1 MCVRYDRRAR
11 RGRAAA
17 RARVEGARRRAQ
29 LLDELEA
36 LFGRDGVRLA
46 YGLPAGS
53 TSAASA

>member
-1 MCVRYDRRAR
+1 VCMRYAGEHAAGALLFAPEWKVRPTR
-11 RGRAAA
+11 
-17 RARVEGARRRAQ
+17 E
-29 LLDELEA
+29 LLDALEA